1 MSSKQPPTDLY
12 AADKVLPPMTREEEF
27 AAFAARRTATPEE
40 RRRIEDRI
48 IRSNLGF
55 AAREALKMAGRA
67 PYESMRRAAVRGL
80 YHAVPRYDETRG
92 HKFISYA
99 VHWIRQHMLAE
110 LDSHK
115 RWLRFPSTTAMYMQQ
130 TFRAGL
136 ADPELHTLEA
146 RMDAIGFPEW
156 KREVVRCRAAGP
168 VYLDDPDV
176 TLPDGDRT
184 IGDMIAAPEAPDDD
198 GWCACM
204 DDPAAVI
211 RQALERLDHR
221 QRWIIVR
228 WFGLD
233 NTQPLTLEQISTEFG
248 VTRERIR
255 QLKDKALVSLRA
267 AMLASD
273 CGDLPLALLTAKL
286 RAATSET
293 ALAQDVVTPT
303 QDEEV

>member
-12 AADKVLPPMTREEEF
+12 TRDQALPPMTREEEY
-27 AAFAARRTATPEE
+27 AAFAARRTATPDE

-55 AAREALKMAGRA
+55 AAGEALKMAGRA

-80 YHAVPRYDETRG
+80 YTAVQRYDETRG

-110 LDSHK
+110 IDGGK
-115 RWLRFPSTTAMYMQQ
+115 RWVRFPASTAAYMQQ
-130 TFRAGL
+130 TFRAGWD
-136 ADPELHTLEA
+136 DPALHTLES
-146 RMDAIGFPEW
+146 RMDAIDFPEW

-168 VYLDDPDV
+168 VYLDDPDG
-176 TLPDGDRT
+176 TLPEGERT
-184 IGDMIAAPEAPDDD
+184 IGDMIAAPEPPPDD

-204 DDPAAVI
+204 DDPVAVI
-211 RQALERLDHR
+211 RQALARLDYR

-228 WFGLD
+228 WFGLE
-233 NTQPLTLEQISTEFG
+233 NTQPLTLEAISTEFG

-273 CGDLPLALLTAKL
+273 CGDLPLAVLTAKL
-286 RAATSET
+286 RET
-293 ALAQDVVTPT
+293 TTLAQDVVTPT
-303 QDEEV
+303 PAEEE